1 MSPVFRIFG
10 NFFLL
15 FPSQQACNSS
25 VSCTCDVRTRIFYIH
40 MNIRSERKV
49 VHASI
54 YSLAFEKGKEKD
66 VEKIAILGRN
76 YNFLNRRPISLWI
89 VEY

>member
-1 MSPVFRIFG
+1 
-10 NFFLL
+10 
-15 FPSQQACNSS
+15 
-25 VSCTCDVRTRIFYIH
+25 

-66 VEKIAILGRN
+66 VEKIAILRLGRN
-76 YNFLNRRPISLWI
+76 YNFLNRRPISLRI